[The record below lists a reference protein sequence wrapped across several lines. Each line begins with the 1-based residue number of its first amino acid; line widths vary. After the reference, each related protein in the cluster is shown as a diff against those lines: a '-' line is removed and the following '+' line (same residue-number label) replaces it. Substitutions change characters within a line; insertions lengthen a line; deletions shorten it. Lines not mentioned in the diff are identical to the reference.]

1 MTKMQRQ
8 FIENG
13 LLSDTISGAFQHA
26 TMYNDQAN
34 VDARQRLGVALR
46 KKLKEL
52 SVLSFRGAI
61 SGAQHVDNICQLAD
75 QLTQDHGPDLDGG
88 RFRIGVAQKALNLYL
103 KYLWCLDWI
112 YEPPHCPFDN
122 GIIRLLRPTPR
133 ETLWTQMDS
142 RKGYEEWVCLAKHR
156 AQSKSLA
163 EWELSAWTP

>member
-8 FIENG
+8 FIETG

-26 TMYNDQAN
+26 TVYNDQAN

-52 SVLSFRGAI
+52 SVLYFHGA
-61 SGAQHVDNICQLAD
+61 V
-75 QLTQDHGPDLDGG
+75 GG

-103 KYLWCLDWI
+103 KHLWCLDWI

-142 RKGYEEWVCLAKHR
+142 REG
-156 AQSKSLA
+156 
-163 EWELSAWTP
+163 